1 MMLYIIATKTWKR
14 AQTRGNILVKL
25 RPWESHDCGK
35 REWSRNLFTMSLWQ
49 LLVWEFRG
57 NTFQS
62 ARLSSFSRLT
72 WLLGGTPE
80 AQTLKSVALLSHGQK
95 LRCFRPFQSFLGEIW
110 NLWWLYTNQ
119 TFWNIWTHISHHLI
133 NNSIIYPLGLMEPQ
147 PGSGFGLGD
156 NSRILG
162 VVVLWPW
169 SVCHL
174 QLLGMAVMVPGMGYD
189 WGANGHQLGIF
200 WSFWMV
206 PTINYFRDNFDGYAD
221 TQLLSVLSR
230 ESDQLGPHFIRQ

>member
-1 MMLYIIATKTWKR
+1 MTAESENGLETSSLCLFGSFLSENLGETPF
-14 AQTRGNILVKL
+14 NPLVYRHFHDWHGYWGIPQ
-25 RPWESHDCGK
+25 RPRSLNQWPSFRTG
-35 REWSRNLFTMSLWQ
+35 RNWDVSD
-49 LLVWEFRG
+49 
-57 NTFQS
+57 
-62 ARLSSFSRLT
+62 LSSHSWVRSEMF
-72 WLLGGTPE
+72 GDYI
-80 AQTLKSVALLSHGQK
+80 QTKH
-95 LRCFRPFQSFLGEIW
+95 F
-110 NLWWLYTNQ
+110 
-119 TFWNIWTHISHHLI
+119 SHHLI
-133 NNSIIYPLGLMEPQ
+133 NNNKNIYPLGLMEPQ
-147 PGSGFGLGD
+147 PGSGSKGD

-162 VVVLWPW
+162 VVVLSPW

-174 QLLGMAVMVPGMGYD
+174 QLLGMAAMVPGMGYD

>member
-1 MMLYIIATKTWKR
+1 MVSKP
-14 AQTRGNILVKL
+14 L
-25 RPWESHDCGK
+25 RYVSLAASCLRIWGK
-35 REWSRNLFTMSLWQ
+35 HLSIRSFIRQEGYWGIPQRPRSLNQWPSFHTGRNWDVSD
-49 LLVWEFRG
+49 
-57 NTFQS
+57 
-62 ARLSSFSRLT
+62 LSSHSWVRSEMF
-72 WLLGGTPE
+72 GDYI
-80 AQTLKSVALLSHGQK
+80 QTKH
-95 LRCFRPFQSFLGEIW
+95 F
-110 NLWWLYTNQ
+110 
-119 TFWNIWTHISHHLI
+119 SHHLI
-133 NNSIIYPLGLMEPQ
+133 NNNKNIYPLGLMEPQ
-147 PGSGFGLGD
+147 PGSGSKGD

-162 VVVLWPW
+162 VVVLSPW

-174 QLLGMAVMVPGMGYD
+174 QLLGMAAMVPGMGYD

>member
-1 MMLYIIATKTWKR
+1 MQHGYTLKTHIFHINYSLSLDFVYLQFDVDKLCYSMMLYIIATKTWKR

-72 WLLGGTPE
+72 WLLGDTPE
-80 AQTLKSVALLSHGQK
+80 AQILKSVALLSHGQK

-133 NNSIIYPLGLMEPQ
+133 NNRNIYHHISTGI
-147 PGSGFGLGD
+147 D
-156 NSRILG
+156 
-162 VVVLWPW
+162 
-169 SVCHL
+169 
-174 QLLGMAVMVPGMGYD
+174 
-189 WGANGHQLGIF
+189 GATAGIRF
-200 WSFWMV
+200 
-206 PTINYFRDNFDGYAD
+206 
-221 TQLLSVLSR
+221 
-230 ESDQLGPHFIRQ
+230 

>member
-1 MMLYIIATKTWKR
+1 MSWWAADGFSSEHTLERWGRQMDDDRCRRGIAHFFWACNMDTHLSHIFSTSTIHLAWTWCICDLTWTNYATQWCFIATKTWKR

-95 LRCFRPFQSFLGEIW
+95 LRCFRPFQPFLGEIW
-110 NLWWLYTNQ
+110 NLWWLIIDDIQ
-119 TFWNIWTHISHHLI
+119 TKHFETSEHIFLT
-133 NNSIIYPLGLMEPQ
+133 
-147 PGSGFGLGD
+147 
-156 NSRILG
+156 IL
-162 VVVLWPW
+162 
-169 SVCHL
+169 
-174 QLLGMAVMVPGMGYD
+174 
-189 WGANGHQLGIF
+189 
-200 WSFWMV
+200 
-206 PTINYFRDNFDGYAD
+206 
-221 TQLLSVLSR
+221 
-230 ESDQLGPHFIRQ
+230 